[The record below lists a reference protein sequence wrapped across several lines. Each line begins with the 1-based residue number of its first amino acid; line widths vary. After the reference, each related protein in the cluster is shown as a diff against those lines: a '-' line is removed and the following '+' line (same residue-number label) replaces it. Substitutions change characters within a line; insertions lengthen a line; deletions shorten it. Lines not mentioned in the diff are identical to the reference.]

1 LIKPLNTDTSGKRIW
16 GLNPNVFFLGIVSL
30 LAGWLWQAYSP
41 AATFYL
47 GAGLAFLAMLGMLT
61 LIRE

>member
-1 LIKPLNTDTSGKRIW
+1 MKPLNADTSGQRIW
-16 GLNPNVFFLGIVSL
+16 GLNPNVFFLGMVSL

-41 AATFYL
+41 AAPFYL
-47 GAGLAFLAMLGMLT
+47 GAGLAFLAMLSMLA